1 MVRYHHIT
9 QSQPLPVG
17 ALRARH
23 GGPFRPMSAHFV
35 RGFEVLGAESAPF
48 ECRARRLPC
57 NRCSGFPRNLRSAGG
72 RRDVWSTGGDA
83 ARAST
88 CCHRVGRARCG
99 GVGATV
105 EQNKMGCPFDL
116 RATEIYLLM
125 DTYRCA
131 HGSVEFQNKQVQ
143 GLDEKRSRQA
153 PALKPHKEIVLGRCK
168 FVRHADS

>member
-105 EQNKMGCPFDL
+105 WNRTRWVVLSICGLPRYICSWIHIGV
-116 RATEIYLLM
+116 RTESWSFKTSRCRGSTRSAHDRRLL
-125 DTYRCA
+125 
-131 HGSVEFQNKQVQ
+131 
-143 GLDEKRSRQA
+143 
-153 PALKPHKEIVLGRCK
+153 
-168 FVRHADS
+168 